1 MTDILNIAVTKIFS
15 KLLNLCIFRDLIN
28 VNSRYLGGLKLRKV
42 LITGCVLKFPALHYL
57 QG

>member
-28 VNSRYLGGLKLRKV
+28 VNSRYLGGLKLRK
-42 LITGCVLKFPALHYL
+42 F
-57 QG
+57 